1 MTLAKTRSNYME
13 HVELEPKFYPI
24 VNALINAKNQPI
36 SLVTQVSDTYAVLA
50 VSGKKKDVRA
60 FSRMMQALS
69 NEEKKLK
76 PESTIGEIYWAA
88 QAAGAQC
95 GLCFSSRLY
104 DKEFAPNKKQ
114 GFILGAKT
122 IKAMR
127 AS

>member
-1 MTLAKTRSNYME
+1 ME

-50 VSGKKKDVRA
+50 VSGKKKDVKA
-60 FSRMMQALS
+60 FSKMMKALS
-69 NEEKKLK
+69 AEEKKLK
-76 PESTIGEIYWAA
+76 SDIGEIYWAA
-88 QAAGAQC
+88 QVAGAQC

-127 AS
+127 AG

>member
-50 VSGKKKDVRA
+50 VSGKKKDVKA
-60 FSRMMQALS
+60 FSKMMKALS
-69 NEEKKLK
+69 AEEKKLK
-76 PESTIGEIYWAA
+76 SDIGEIYWAA

-127 AS
+127 AG